1 MFAQRANRAKKPV
14 TNTYQET
21 LTASNFPKQLAF
33 QNFIVIVSII
43 YMMFILVN
51 SQLVQ
56 SISLKS
62 FCRMEKLRNVIPLS
76 FAAWFK
82 NYTKERFVCEFTI
95 KDSSTPSKKKRKRKR
110 KEKTDSW
117 RSCYVYKS
125 NAVSKFCLQSCLL
138 NALAEIKTYL
148 EDMPRKLKKITVW
161 GCFFIS
167 VIKEIG
173 KLNWSKYRWSCILNG
188 SYFVGSWK
196 INYRSKYNKVKG

>member
-1 MFAQRANRAKKPV
+1 MLYHCHLRHDSKITQRRDLFPNLPSKIAPPPPKRKEKEKEKK
-14 TNTYQET
+14 
-21 LTASNFPKQLAF
+21 K
-33 QNFIVIVSII
+33 
-43 YMMFILVN
+43 
-51 SQLVQ
+51 
-56 SISLKS
+56 
-62 FCRMEKLRNVIPLS
+62 
-76 FAAWFK
+76 
-82 NYTKERFVCEFTI
+82 
-95 KDSSTPSKKKRKRKR
+95 KKKRKRKR